1 MELIVD
7 TREQLPLFKTNCV
20 RWGMLVGDYTTR
32 NLFYSCAIERKSLQD
47 LCGTITHGHLR
58 FQKEILRAA
67 INNIEL
73 ILVVE
78 GTKKNFVAKKFPR
91 GDERK
96 IDGSTLGKIIDKISI
111 KYKLKVYWCRSRTS
125 ARKKI
130 IELLT
135 LREESLKTLN
145 NNSTKVSNN
154 KTNNRKNNHLKR

>member
-7 TREQLPLFKTNCV
+7 TREQLPLFKRDCM

-32 NLFYSCAIERKSLQD
+32 NLFYSYAIERKSLQD

-58 FQKEILRAA
+58 FQREMLRAA
-67 INNIEL
+67 ANNIEL
-73 ILVVE
+73 VLVVE
-78 GTKKNFVAKKFPR
+78 GTRTNFVAKKFPR

-111 KYKLKVYWCRSRTS
+111 KYKLKVYWCHSRTS

-135 LREESLKTLN
+135 IQEKTFL
-145 NNSTKVSNN
+145 SA
-154 KTNNRKNNHLKR
+154 KRRP

>member
-7 TREQLPLFKTNCV
+7 TREQLPLFKRDCM

-32 NLFYSCAIERKSLQD
+32 NLFYSYAIERKSLQD

-58 FQKEILRAA
+58 FQREMLRAA
-67 INNIEL
+67 ANNIEL
-73 ILVVE
+73 VLVVE
-78 GTKKNFVAKKFPR
+78 GTRTNFVAKKFPR

-96 IDGSTLGKIIDKISI
+96 IDGSTLGKIIDKISV

-135 LREESLKTLN
+135 IQEKTFL
-145 NNSTKVSNN
+145 STK
-154 KTNNRKNNHLKR
+154 RRP